1 MAIFVNTL
9 VVHKPVF
16 KKSHSITFVKIQS
29 LILVAC
35 LSPHSSLMIKS
46 CWQIKKPNK
55 IRFWNTKV
63 YTSIMKIEKKLILVH
78 VFVALNFSWL
88 FRFANPELNV
98 LSERCC
104 LFFKHNTC
112 LGIKLR
118 RILIRVSRHFT
129 KL

>member
-16 KKSHSITFVKIQS
+16 NKSHSITFVKIQS

-55 IRFWNTKV
+55 IMFRNTCTKV

-98 LSERCC
+98 LSYRCC
-104 LFFKHNTC
+104 LFFKRNTC
-112 LGIKLR
+112 LGIKL
-118 RILIRVSRHFT
+118 LIMVSRHFT

>member
-1 MAIFVNTL
+1 MNTL

-55 IRFWNTKV
+55 VLKYQGLYKYNEDWKKINTGSCIRCSQF
-63 YTSIMKIEKKLILVH
+63 
-78 VFVALNFSWL
+78 F
-88 FRFANPELNV
+88 FA
-98 LSERCC
+98 
-104 LFFKHNTC
+104 
-112 LGIKLR
+112 I
-118 RILIRVSRHFT
+118 
-129 KL
+129 